1 MKNNTTT
8 LCYKKTLGLGK
19 VSWRLASESALS
31 SKENAITM
39 ITAVDDQL
47 LNINHNIHHIM
58 NVYKLSQ
65 NRINFDLI
73 SLNINC
79 YIIRIYDEL
88 YLIGNYKDCKNYIDS
103 INNFIYT

>member
-1 MKNNTTT
+1 MKNNTNT
-8 LCYKKTLGLGK
+8 LCYKKTLGT

-31 SKENAITM
+31 SKEKAITM
-39 ITAVDDQL
+39 ITAVDSL
-47 LNINHNIHHIM
+47 LENVKHNIHDIM

-79 YIIRIYDEL
+79 YIIRISDEL

>member
-8 LCYKKTLGLGK
+8 LCYKKTLGK

-31 SKENAITM
+31 SKEKAIHI
-39 ITAVDDQL
+39 ITSTDSL
-47 LNINHNIHHIM
+47 LENVKHNIHDIM
-58 NVYKLSQ
+58 TVYKLSQ